1 MTIENRSVQA
11 DDEEPQVVA
20 SGREAPEWYQDY
32 NRRFLASE
40 AHIFILHGDIAGIAY
55 ENMSQR
61 GYLLSQLAARR
72 SVVMFFDIARG
83 ISFPDEGMKDTALA
97 LLQQGEQQEE
107 PETKQDAMTAALASL
122 GTGAAPTKKGK
133 DPFATTDPL
142 KVLRLVEQIFLRSEA
157 KGQCALIMEFADA
170 VFPPAGNKSLLP
182 PENVT
187 ALVLLQLL
195 ARETTFGRQA
205 NPIFLLTKNLE
216 DIHAD
221 FRSSSSRIKSI
232 KINPPNEASRSQY
245 INWYLARREQR
256 GRPIS
261 LVDVQKDELARLTAG
276 LTLRHIEDL
285 LLLAAKEGGL
295 ARIAIK
301 AFKDDIIS
309 SENSEVAEML
319 EPLNGGFADI
329 GGMAKLKAWFTR
341 EIIQP
346 VRLGEL
352 GDVPKGV
359 MLTGAPGVGKTYIIR
374 ALAREIGFN
383 AVQLNMENILGGIVG
398 ESEEK
403 LKKFLSFCK
412 QLAPVLV
419 FLDELDQS
427 DVSRRGNNSGNPVA
441 SNLFSAMLRTMGDAT
456 LQGKII
462 WMFASNR
469 PDLIDSA
476 LKRSGRID
484 AIIPVRLPNES
495 ERRAI
500 LTAQAQTQAC
510 KIAPDGLAY
519 VAANAKKYS
528 ASDLAKIIQ
537 KARKLTVGRRDRTI
551 LLADATQALKTVKAS
566 SPGEADW
573 YETLA
578 IEACTDSDLLEP
590 DEIELKENPK
600 QLKAKL
606 KQLAPG
612 AEEEREERE

>member
-1 MTIENRSVQA
+1 MSTKNPPVPAE
-11 DDEEPQVVA
+11 DEEPQA
-20 SGREAPEWYQDY
+20 STAGQEVPEWYADY

-72 SVVMFFDIARG
+72 SVIMFFDIARG
-83 ISFPDEGMKDTALA
+83 ISFPDEGMRDTALA

-122 GTGAAPTKKGK
+122 GTGGAPSEKKKK

-142 KVLRLVEQIFLRSEA
+142 KVLRLVEQIFMRSEA

-170 VFPPAGNKSLLP
+170 VFPPSGNKSLLP
-182 PENVT
+182 PDSVT

-205 NPIFLLTKNLE
+205 NPIFLLAKNLE

-221 FRSSSSRIKSI
+221 LRSSSSRVKSI

-245 INWYLARREQR
+245 INWYLARREKR

-301 AFKDDIIS
+301 AFKDEIIS

-329 GGMAKLKAWFTR
+329 GGMEKLKRWFAR

-359 MLTGAPGVGKTYIIR
+359 LLTGAPGVGKTYIIR

-398 ESEEK
+398 ESEGK

-412 QLAPVLV
+412 QLAPVVV

-500 LTAQAQTQAC
+500 LLAQAATQAC
-510 KIAPDGLAY
+510 KIAPDGLDY
-519 VAANAKKYS
+519 VAANARKYS
-528 ASDLAKIIQ
+528 ASDLAKIVQ
-537 KARKLTVGRRDRTI
+537 KSRKLTVGRKDRTI

-606 KQLAPG
+606 KLLKAD
-612 AEEEREERE
+612 AEEREERE